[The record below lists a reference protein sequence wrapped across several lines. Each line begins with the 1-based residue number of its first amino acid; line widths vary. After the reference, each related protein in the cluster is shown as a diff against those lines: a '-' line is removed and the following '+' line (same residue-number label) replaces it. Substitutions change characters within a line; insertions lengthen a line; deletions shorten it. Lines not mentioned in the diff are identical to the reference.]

1 MKVAIYGKYY
11 LNSTEP
17 IINDIFMFFN
27 NNGVEMIIEAAFLKI
42 LHEKKIIQKEY
53 KTFTSHKEL
62 DSSFDMLISIG
73 GDGSILRAADLVRN
87 SGVPI
92 LGINAG
98 RLGFLATVQKENIAE
113 FMQFIINKKYTIS
126 KRTLLSLSC
135 TPSNTAVEEIN
146 FAMNEISVS
155 RKDTTSMITIETYLN
170 KEFLNSYWADGLI
183 IATPTGST
191 GYSMSCGGPI
201 LTPDVKGLVITPIA
215 PHNLN
220 ARPLVIP
227 DETEIRLKVSGRE
240 KNYLVSLDS
249 RITSVK
255 NETILIIKKTP
266 FQINM
271 VEINRGDNYY
281 ICIQFLFKNVQT
293 FPSFIFSTYYGNE
306 RTNSRVWHISWR
318 K

>member
-17 IINDIFMFFN
+17 IINDIFVFFSN
-27 NNGVEMIIEAAFLKI
+27 NNVEMIIESTFLGI
-42 LHEKKIIQKEY
+42 LHEKKIIQNQY
-53 KTFTSHKEL
+53 KTFSSHKEL

-73 GDGSILRAADLVRN
+73 GDGTILRAAALVGN

-98 RLGFLATVQKENIAE
+98 RLGFLATVQKENISE
-113 FMQFIINKKYTIS
+113 FMQFIIDKKYTLS
-126 KRTLLSLSC
+126 KRTLLSLST
-135 TPSNTAVEEIN
+135 TPTNESIAEIN

-170 KEFLNSYWADGLI
+170 NEFLNSYWADGLI
-183 IATPTGST
+183 ISTPTGST

-201 LTPDVKGLVITPIA
+201 LTPDVRSFVITPIA

-240 KNYLVSLDS
+240 ENYLVSLDS
-249 RITSVK
+249 RTTSVK
-255 NETILIIKKTP
+255 NETILIIKKNA
-266 FQINM
+266 FEINM
-271 VEINRGDNYY
+271 VEIP
-281 ICIQFLFKNVQT
+281 QETFLKT
-293 FPSFIFSTYYGNE
+293 L
-306 RTNSRVWHISWR
+306 RTKLFWGEDRRN
-318 K
+318 